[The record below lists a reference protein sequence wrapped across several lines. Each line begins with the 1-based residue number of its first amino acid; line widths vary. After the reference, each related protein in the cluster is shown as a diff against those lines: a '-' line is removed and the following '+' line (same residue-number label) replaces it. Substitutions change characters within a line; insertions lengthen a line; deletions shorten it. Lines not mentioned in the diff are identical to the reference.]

1 MIYEIAHRTLTDFR
15 GTPTNGAQNASID
28 DSRRVRGRNRKLE
41 RLVRRLP
48 PLFGRLL
55 YATPVRS
62 HMTEF
67 DAEQFEDKYANYF
80 PELQRAYKNAFET
93 MNDAYDSQLIHGIDQ
108 QVLNESEPFYEGDG
122 EFRIELPEE
131 PYDRLTAVVVDR
143 EKFETVLDR
152 YLDEIEAELRRVFE
166 FEG

>member
-1 MIYEIAHRTLTDFR
+1 
-15 GTPTNGAQNASID
+15 
-28 DSRRVRGRNRKLE
+28 
-41 RLVRRLP
+41 
-48 PLFGRLL
+48 
-55 YATPVRS
+55 
-62 HMTEF
+62 MTEF